1 MVPIGERIKRL
12 RGWKG
17 WSQKKLADAMGITQ
31 SSLSTIESSI
41 FPPLE
46 RIYQICSILDY
57 QPWKLFI
64 EEPDALKEYMP
75 EWMTKQDI
83 EMLYIINTM
92 LDPETRELYYR
103 LQKEQVDYLIKLKK
117 ASKTVPDTI
126 NDITA
131 PIKHS

>member
-1 MVPIGERIKRL
+1 
-12 RGWKG
+12 
-17 WSQKKLADAMGITQ
+17 
-31 SSLSTIESSI
+31 
-41 FPPLE
+41 
-46 RIYQICSILDY
+46 LDY